1 MHFKLKSALA
11 WVQNSSYTVTSKL
24 FFKRRKSRGT
34 PKRQKEVILYA
45 RTMSSLKSFQNTQ
58 VLGIL
63 HNFLTFVFKRKIKKL
78 CSMTKKIKLQ
88 RQKLF
93 NVAKINI
100 ACYNIIVIKL
110 MFDKFRRIFYGIESV
125 SKAI

>member
-1 MHFKLKSALA
+1 
-11 WVQNSSYTVTSKL
+11 
-24 FFKRRKSRGT
+24 
-34 PKRQKEVILYA
+34 
-45 RTMSSLKSFQNTQ
+45 
-58 VLGIL
+58 
-63 HNFLTFVFKRKIKKL
+63 
-78 CSMTKKIKLQ
+78 MTKKIKLQ